1 MSWLWFART
10 DERPLAAVAAAR
22 CWELDGRPAGWLA
35 AWSVSHGR
43 PAGSLGI
50 DVRVVDPGG
59 AMAWVS
65 LALAA
70 PGERMLF
77 DDPAVSWALRQT
89 LAHWP
94 WTGTSTLTRDS
105 STLGGAFTAIH
116 GSSPRALSDDP
127 FARLFGARV
136 LRVDNGFVGCMPRPV
151 GPGIQRY
158 SGSPWPWDRFIPVQA
173 V

>member
-1 MSWLWFART
+1 MGAR
-10 DERPLAAVAAAR
+10 
-22 CWELDGRPAGWLA
+22 AGWLA
-35 AWSVSHGR
+35 TWSVSHGR

-89 LAHWP
+89 LTPWP
-94 WTGTSTLTRDS
+94 WTRTSTLPRDS

-116 GSSPRALSDDP
+116 GSSPRALADDP
-127 FARLFGARV
+127 FVRLVGARV
-136 LRVDNGFVGCMPRPV
+136 LRVDNGFVGGTPRTV
-151 GPGIQRY
+151 GPA
-158 SGSPWPWDRFIPVQA
+158 S
-173 V
+173 